1 MYENTDII
9 ADFWSKYPK
18 MYDLCDYLTHNLC
31 ISVTKPGF
39 LYILAKHQL
48 LLTSPN
54 APIVIYYKNHPFL
67 AYFAWKCPKMTLSGN
82 ILSQNL

>member
-18 MYDLCDYLTHNLC
+18 MYDLCEYQIHNLC
-31 ISVTKPGF
+31 ISVTKPSF

-48 LLTSPN
+48 L
-54 APIVIYYKNHPFL
+54 
-67 AYFAWKCPKMTLSGN
+67 
-82 ILSQNL
+82 